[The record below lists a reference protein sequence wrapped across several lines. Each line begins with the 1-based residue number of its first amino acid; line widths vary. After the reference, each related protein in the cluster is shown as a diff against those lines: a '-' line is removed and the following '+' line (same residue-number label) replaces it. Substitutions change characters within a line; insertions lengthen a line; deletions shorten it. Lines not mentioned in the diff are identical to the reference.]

1 MSPTA
6 LSELIEHER
15 IELMQIHAMVR
26 CLNDVLLYADDDDSS
41 MHADV
46 ALVIAR
52 LLNESVGR
60 LESVRAR
67 VAELEQAA
75 AVLPPPNQVR
85 ELRASYRVGP
95 PRSNCGELDDGNASR
110 WEISEPWLMVRDCSD
125 VARTGD
131 YSCKPSSK
139 NWVN

>member
-1 MSPTA
+1 MSHPA

-15 IELMQIHAMVR
+15 IELMQVHAMVR
-26 CLNDVLLYADDDDSS
+26 CLNDVLLYADDDDST

-60 LESVRAR
+60 LEAIRAR

-75 AVLPPPNQVR
+75 AAQNQVR
-85 ELRASYRVGP
+85 ESGGIYWVS
-95 PRSNCGELDDGNASR
+95 PRRSDCGELDDGVVER
-110 WEISEPWLMVRDCSD
+110 TGVSEPWLMVRDCWD
-125 VARTGD
+125 VARTGE
-131 YSCKPSSK
+131 YSCKPSSR
-139 NWVN
+139 NWVS

>member
-1 MSPTA
+1 MSHTA

-15 IELMQIHAMVR
+15 IELMQVHAMVR

-60 LESVRAR
+60 LERVRGR

-75 AVLPPPNQVR
+75 VASPPNQVR
-85 ELRASYRVGP
+85 ELRASYWVGSR
-95 PRSNCGELDDGNASR
+95 RSDCGELDDGVAPRSDT
-110 WEISEPWLMVRDCSD
+110 SEPWLMVRDCLD

-131 YSCKPSSK
+131 YSCKPSSR
-139 NWVN
+139 NWVS